1 MITSDR
7 ALGAMLGLAMAESWA
22 KAESPVSAASALPC
36 DGQWADGT
44 AMALALAESL
54 AEMNGVDQR
63 DQMIRYT
70 SWFRYG
76 YLSAAETCTDIDDA
90 VRAAIL
96 RFERTWNPV
105 DDENTEGD
113 ACLSRIAPVA
123 VFSAS
128 SLDEVQL
135 HASRCTQTTHAGAH
149 SVEAGRL
156 LASMVFHALH
166 GRNHDAIRQI
176 LMPTDS
182 SPAMNTLRAARDVF
196 LQTTDFAQGC
206 HLCRPHGPRVL
217 ATYGQM
223 AGAGLGAEALP
234 SAWKNSL
241 AKADLIER
249 LTSALI
255 AR

>member
-22 KAESPVSAASALPC
+22 KAEGPVSAASALPR

-105 DDENTEGD
+105 DSENTEGD

-135 HASRCTQTTHAGAH
+135 HASLCTQTTHAGAH

-166 GRNHDAIRQI
+166 GRDAIRQ
-176 LMPTDS
+176 MPVPEDF
-182 SPAMNTLRAARDVF
+182 SPAMSTLRTARDAF

-206 HLCRPHGPRVL
+206 HFCRPHGPRVL
-217 ATYGQM
+217 AAYGQM
-223 AGAGLGAEALP
+223 AGASLGAEALP

>member
-1 MITSDR
+1 
-7 ALGAMLGLAMAESWA
+7 MLGLAVAESWA
-22 KAESPVSAASALPC
+22 KAEGPVPPASALPH

-105 DDENTEGD
+105 DNENTEGD

-123 VFSAS
+123 IFFAS
-128 SLDEVQL
+128 SLDEVQR
-135 HASRCTQTTHAGAH
+135 HAALCTQTTHIGAH
-149 SVEAGRL
+149 SVKAGQL
-156 LASMVFHALH
+156 LAAMIFHAMH
-166 GRNHDAIRQI
+166 GQDRDAIRQ
-176 LMPTDS
+176 MPMSTDS
-182 SPAMNTLRAARDVF
+182 SPATNSLRAARDAF

-206 HLCRPHGPRVL
+206 QLCRPHGPRVL
-217 ATYGQM
+217 AAYGQM
-223 AGAGLGAEALP
+223 AGASLGAEALP
-234 SAWKNSL
+234 PAWRASL
-241 AKADLIER
+241 AKVDLIER